1 METLKELQDDINL
14 KEEENKRLNVR
25 ISELEAGDDVA
36 KETLTENDMLKVK
49 LETLESNL
57 KEKLDLIYK
66 GEAEIMSL
74 KDQLSELEN
83 SSEGKEE
90 MDRLKAEL
98 DTKVEIAQEKVKVI
112 EAERDE
118 VRHMAETLKTEKE
131 VIEKVIY
138 ALPENFLVMKISYRC

>member
-131 VIEKVIY
+131 IIEKVIY